1 MKQWT
6 ALLVRFALGV
16 LVGGGMLLVFYCLTL
31 PAKPFVYVGF

>member
-6 ALLVRFALGV
+6 KLLARFAVGM
-16 LVGGGMLLVFYCLTL
+16 LVGGGLLVVFYCLTL